1 MSIEFNLLYRWHA
14 CISQQDTAW
23 TEQLFKTLFPGKEW
37 DKVWRTPL
45 FSSFPDSAIDHHRG
59 LPRGLSHENAT
70 WPRYQNLDLR
80 RVSCPGNHANFGT
93 QALLSLERGLDG
105 SFKDADI
112 ANYLL
117 NATESAA
124 SAFKARGIPS
134 ALKVIEV
141 MGIEQGRTWGA
152 CSINEF
158 RKFVGLK
165 REAHSCQTPIQWLTF
180 AHSLRKLRGMEPGPG
195 DPQGCRKLVQRHQ

>member
-23 TEQLFKTLFPGKEW
+23 TEQLFKKLFPGKEW
-37 DKVWRTPL
+37 DQVRRTPL
-45 FSSFPDSAIDHHRG
+45 LSSFPDPVIDHHRG
-59 LPRGLSHENAT
+59 LQRSLSHENAA
-70 WPRYQNLDLR
+70 WPRYQNLDLW
-80 RVSCPGNHANFGT
+80 RVSCSGNHAKLSA
-93 QALLSLERGLDG
+93 QALLSLERGPDG

-112 ANYLL
+112 AKYLL

-134 ALKVIEV
+134 VLKVIEI
-141 MGIEQGRTWGA
+141 MGIKQGRTWGA

-158 RKFVGLK
+158 RKFFGLK
-165 REAHSCQTPIQWLTF
+165 REVHPDQTHVRCLMF
-180 AHSLRKLRGMEPGPG
+180 ARSLRKLRGMEPGPR
-195 DPQGCRKLVQRHQ
+195 DP